1 MSFIQIQII
10 DIVAGQEL
18 SLSDLTKNGLD
29 EVEKLCEDLIDQ
41 IDNERLIREDT
52 GVD

>member
-1 MSFIQIQII
+1 MSFIQIQIV
-10 DIVAGQEL
+10 DKVAGQEL
-18 SLSDLTKNGLD
+18 TLSDLTKNGLD
-29 EVEKLCEDLIDQ
+29 EVEKLCEELIES